1 MKIILYSMTSD
12 KRKIGKTKAK
22 LFELDNVVMKEG
34 TSVINPTFVFN
45 RKKPRQNEILP
56 NYFSCNYIYCYDT
69 KKKYYFVNDIRMNNA
84 SALEFICTE
93 DVLETYKNNI
103 LSLTTLIERQENVY
117 SPYIVDNELKLSTA
131 NKKTGI
137 SRVLDKYSVGF
148 LGNNISYVITT
159 VGGGE

>member
-12 KRKIGKTKAK
+12 KRKIGKRKAI
-22 LFELDNVVMKEG
+22 LFELDKVVMKEN

-45 RKKPRQNEILP
+45 RKKPQVNEILP
-56 NYFSCNYIYCYDT
+56 NYFSCNYIYSYAT
-69 KKKYYFVNDIRMNNA
+69 KKYYFVNDIRMNNA
-84 SALEFICTE
+84 SALEFVCTE

-117 SPYIVDNELKLSTA
+117 SPYIVDNELKLTTA

-137 SRVLDKYSVGF
+137 SRVLNKYSVGS

-159 VGGGE
+159 VGGSE